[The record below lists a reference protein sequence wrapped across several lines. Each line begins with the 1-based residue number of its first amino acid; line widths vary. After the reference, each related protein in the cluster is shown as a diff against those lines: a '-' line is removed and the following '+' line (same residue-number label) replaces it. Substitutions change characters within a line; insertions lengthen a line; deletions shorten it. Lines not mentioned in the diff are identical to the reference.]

1 MSNITYDYINDYIR
15 EITPESLGIL
25 GDRKRRKETDLPII
39 QKRSS

>member
-25 GDRKRRKETDLPII
+25 GRIEREAKETDLPII
-39 QKRSS
+39 QKK